1 MNQFSENVIFSKD
14 FGTSRTSFSYAFT
27 NAKEDILSPE
37 EIKEPTEIILDSKMN
52 YIKFGKICRQFLSSG
67 NRFEQKY
74 YHF

>member
-1 MNQFSENVIFSKD
+1 MNQFSENVIFSID
-14 FGTSRTSFSYAFT
+14 FGTSGTSFSYAFT

-67 NRFEQKY
+67 NRFEQK
-74 YHF
+74 